1 MFYLFILQ
9 LIFLPTIKY
18 IKTYIKN
25 LYKIMFC
32 FSRNKTTFYTFYK
45 SIPSIVNDVLLKNI
59 SIQHLYIL

>member
-1 MFYLFILQ
+1 
-9 LIFLPTIKY
+9 
-18 IKTYIKN
+18 
-25 LYKIMFC
+25 MFC